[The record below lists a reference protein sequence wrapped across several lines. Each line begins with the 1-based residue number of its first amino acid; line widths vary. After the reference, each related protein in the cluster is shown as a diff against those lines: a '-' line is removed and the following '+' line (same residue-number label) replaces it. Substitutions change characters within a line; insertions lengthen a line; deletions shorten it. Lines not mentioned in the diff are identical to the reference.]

1 MSKYEIGNKF
11 NEIENPDLIIFN
23 KAIKINLYIH
33 TRKPN
38 DPKLF
43 KKCILLKDFMDTSLK
58 PVPYFF

>member
-1 MSKYEIGNKF
+1 MTKYEIGNKF
-11 NEIENPDLIIFN
+11 DEIENPDLLIFQQSN
-23 KAIKINLYIH
+23 KNQFVY

-43 KKCILLKDFMDTSLK
+43 KKCILLRDFMDTSLK